1 MKRLCWIA
9 ASVLV
14 LACSPDG
21 SAPGETSTA
30 AQESDMAKPES
41 MLDRAS
47 YGIGFNLGSTLSEQG
62 IEANVDLLSRG
73 IRDGLNGSES
83 LLEQAEIQ
91 AALTEL
97 QSVVETAMEEKM
109 SRAAETNLA
118 EGIAFLETNGQR
130 PEVQTTAS
138 GLQYEVLVTGEG
150 SKPSSTDT
158 VSVHYKGTLLDG
170 TVFDS
175 SYDRGQPATFPLN
188 RVIPGWTE
196 GLQLMTVGSKY
207 KLFIPS
213 ELGYG
218 AQGAGQ
224 DIGPN
229 ATLVFEVELLEIAQ

>member
-1 MKRLCWIA
+1 MKRFSWIA
-9 ASVLV
+9 ASLLF

-21 SAPGETSTA
+21 SAPGETSTS
-30 AQESDMAKPES
+30 AQESTMSKPES
-41 MLDRAS
+41 MIDRAS
-47 YGIGFNLGSTLSEQG
+47 YGIGFNLGSTLNQQG

-73 IRDGLNGSES
+73 IRDGLSGADG
-83 LLEQAEIQ
+83 LLEDAEIQ

-97 QSVVETAMEEKM
+97 QSQVQADQ
-109 SRAAETNLA
+109 AAKAAAAGETNSAEGAAFLA
-118 EGIAFLETNGQR
+118 ENGQR
-130 PEVQTTAS
+130 AEVQTTAS
-138 GLQYEVLVTGEG
+138 GLQYEVIEAGDG
-150 SKPSSTDT
+150 AKPTASDT
-158 VSVHYKGTLLDG
+158 VTVHYKGTLLDG

-196 GLQLMTVGSKY
+196 GLQLMSVGSKY

-218 AQGAGQ
+218 AQGAGA

-229 ATLVFEVELLEIAQ
+229 ATLTFEVELLEIAE